1 MTLPHAP
8 FLLPMPPAASPGLPA
23 GSPISSP
30 SCSPISSPSPS
41 PGDCPPACQPTTASP
56 AQSTASPSAAA
67 APLWPEL
74 QQPWWQ
80 PYAPWLHAL
89 APSAHP
95 DRPEHSA
102 DEQAVFAA
110 RSTKTGG
117 DCHIPSLHHLLPV
130 AQRLNEA
137 RGLRAAPALANWQT
151 DGQTNARQAGLT
163 AALTHTTDEPD
174 ALSNALIGA
183 HAQPSTPASAAPPTP
198 AEPAWPHALPRF
210 VPQATLPADQAYEA
224 FIRATGQVP
233 TRDNWH
239 DLLNGLVWLRMPRTK
254 QQLNALQAAELA
266 RDGVQGKRGP
276 VRDACTVFDENAALL
291 HAPDALWQALA
302 ERRWADL
309 FGPLRPLWRE
319 ASLLVFGHA
328 ALEKLL
334 LPYPSITVHVWRVA
348 LPVEVGNLLAL
359 DAWLAQDL
367 QADKLA
373 TKPFAPLPVLGVPG
387 WWPGNEAPGFYE
399 DASVFRPRRAAR

>member
-1 MTLPHAP
+1 MGHAW
-8 FLLPMPPAASPGLPA
+8 PAHWAGWHSNSSHEASH
-23 GSPISSP
+23 
-30 SCSPISSPSPS
+30 
-41 PGDCPPACQPTTASP
+41 
-56 AQSTASPSAAA
+56 AA
-67 APLWPEL
+67 APL
-74 QQPWWQ
+74 
-80 PYAPWLHAL
+80 
-89 APSAHP
+89 
-95 DRPEHSA
+95 
-102 DEQAVFAA
+102 
-110 RSTKTGG
+110 
-117 DCHIPSLHHLLPV
+117 
-130 AQRLNEA
+130 
-137 RGLRAAPALANWQT
+137 
-151 DGQTNARQAGLT
+151 
-163 AALTHTTDEPD
+163 
-174 ALSNALIGA
+174 
-183 HAQPSTPASAAPPTP
+183 
-198 AEPAWPHALPRF
+198 PHF
-210 VPQATLPADQAYEA
+210 VPQNALPAGQAYEA
-224 FIRATGQVP
+224 FIARTGQVP

-239 DLLNGLVWLRMPRTK
+239 DLLNGLLWLHMPRTK
-254 QQLNALQAAELA
+254 RRLNALQAAELA
-266 RDGVQGKRGP
+266 RDGVQAKRGP

-334 LPYPSITVHVWRVA
+334 QPYPSITVHVWRVA